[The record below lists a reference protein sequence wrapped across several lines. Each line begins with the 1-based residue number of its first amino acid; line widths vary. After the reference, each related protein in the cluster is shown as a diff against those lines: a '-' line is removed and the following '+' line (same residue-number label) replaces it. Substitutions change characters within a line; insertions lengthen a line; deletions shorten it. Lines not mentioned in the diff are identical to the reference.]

1 MNRRRDYKTALL
13 IDAVIYSD
21 APDIRAHAANG
32 LSEQPLP
39 PDVAKR
45 IFMEPSGRRRNR
57 LTHDAASSQ

>member
-21 APDIRAHAANG
+21 APDIRAHAASG

-39 PDVAKR
+39 PEVATR
-45 IFMEPSGRRRNR
+45 IFMEPAGRRRNR
-57 LTHDAASSQ
+57 LAHDAASGQ